1 MIKVNQPSINNTA
14 EATSEKGATKTL
26 VGAVL
31 GYAADGLDMLLL
43 AFVLMFVIKE
53 FGLTPAQAG
62 NLTLY
67 TTIGTLIGSY
77 LFGFLADIYGRV
89 SVFSFTIFLYSLAT
103 GAIYFA
109 TNYEQLAGLRF
120 LVGMG
125 IGGEFGIGMAIVA
138 ETWAPS
144 LRARMTS
151 VVALGWQ
158 SGVFAASLVAAII
171 VPSYGWRAVF
181 LVGLVP
187 AILAAY
193 VRFGLKE
200 PAVWT
205 KKNTRKQI
213 LKGKEQAGTL
223 TSEEES
229 ELKKLAGFPLW
240 KLFVDRRTCIT
251 TIGLLI
257 MCFIQNFG
265 YYGVF
270 AWMPTVLS
278 QKYGYSLAQA
288 SGWLLISTVGMLIGI
303 MLFGILADRIGRKK
317 TFAMYYIGGTIY
329 CILYFFVFNSPA
341 LLLWGGA
348 LLGFFVNGMMGG
360 YGAILAENYPAEAR
374 ATAENIIFGTGRG
387 LAGFGPALIGILAT
401 GGNIMGAMSLVFL
414 IYPIGLIAMLTM
426 VPETKGVRLD

>member
-1 MIKVNQPSINNTA
+1 MTQPITTQA
-14 EATSEKGATKTL
+14 EAAISEKGALKTL
-26 VGAVL
+26 LGAFL

-43 AFVLMFVIKE
+43 AFVLMFIIKD

-77 LFGFLADIYGRV
+77 LFGFLADIYGRI
-89 SVFSFTIFLYSLAT
+89 SVFSFTILLYAVAT
-103 GAIYFA
+103 GAIYA
-109 TNYEQLAGLRF
+109 VTDYEQLSVLRF

-125 IGGEFGIGMAIVA
+125 IGGEFGIGMAVVA

-158 SGVFAASLVAAII
+158 SGVFAASVVAALI
-171 VPSYGWRAVF
+171 VPAYGWRAVF
-181 LVGLVP
+181 LVGMIP
-187 AILAAY
+187 ALLAAY

-200 PAVWT
+200 PTVWL
-205 KKNTRKQI
+205 KKNSRKQQ
-213 LKGKEQAGTL
+213 LKE
-223 TSEEES
+223 
-229 ELKKLAGFPLW
+229 KKLAGTLSPEEEIEYKKAGSFPVV
-240 KLFVDRRTCIT
+240 KLFADRRTTIT
-251 TIGLLI
+251 TLGLMI

-270 AWMPTVLS
+270 SWMPTVLS
-278 QKYGYSLAQA
+278 QKYGYSLAKA
-288 SGWLLISTVGMLIGI
+288 SGWLLISTTGMLIGI

-329 CILYFFVFNSPA
+329 CILYFFVFQDEA
-341 LLLWGGA
+341 LLLWGGS

-360 YGAILAENYPAEAR
+360 YGAVLAENYQADAR
-374 ATAENIIFGTGRG
+374 ATAENFISAPAGAWPFWAGHHRPARRRRHYYGRYV
-387 LAGFGPALIGILAT
+387 AGVSHLPCGPCCDVAD
-401 GGNIMGAMSLVFL
+401 GA
-414 IYPIGLIAMLTM
+414 
-426 VPETKGVRLD
+426 